1 MRLHRDGAYAPRAA
15 SAAPTRRR
23 EAVRRHIARVQRS
36 TRVWPAVLA
45 LALAGVIGG
54 CVEES
59 ATTVVFDQLLEST
72 TFENRLL
79 TKVVIFRDG
88 LPIDT
93 LEARESGLYPIGR
106 KGAIR
111 HAWRIMAP
119 IDNSGNRSGVEPYV
133 DLGVQYKV
141 RASYLIDN
149 DALSGETLF
158 TPRIVNLTP
167 YSLRITAN
175 YATTDPVS
183 TNYTV
188 PANSVIPNL
197 ASPTPHA
204 PYFFW
209 HSSSNIRLTDTRFG
223 RVYEIRRNDSTAL
236 GTLRLD
242 NSSLYTG
249 TGLTEPIIV
258 NY

>member
-1 MRLHRDGAYAPRAA
+1 MSHRQVEPHSRVAPTNCMRMSRCLRRVGAIASIAAVVSLAA
-15 SAAPTRRR
+15 S
-23 EAVRRHIARVQRS
+23 
-36 TRVWPAVLA
+36 L
-45 LALAGVIGG
+45 GG

-79 TKVVIFRDG
+79 TRVVIFRDG
-88 LPIDT
+88 LPMDT
-93 LEARESGLYPIGR
+93 LESRQIGLYPIGR

-111 HAWRIMAP
+111 HAWRILAP
-119 IDNSGNRSGVEPYV
+119 IDNSGNAAGVEPYE

-141 RASYLIDN
+141 RASYLIDD
-149 DALSGETLF
+149 DALREGTLF

-175 YATTDPVS
+175 YLATDPFS

-188 PANSVIPNL
+188 AANAVIPNL
-197 ASPTPHA
+197 ASPTPNA
-204 PYFFW
+204 PYFYW
-209 HSSSNIRLTDTRFG
+209 NSNSNIRLTDTRVG
-223 RVYEIRRNDSTAL
+223 RVYEIFRTDSTSL
-236 GTLRLD
+236 GVLRLD
-242 NSSLYTG
+242 NSSLYEG

-258 NY
+258 DY